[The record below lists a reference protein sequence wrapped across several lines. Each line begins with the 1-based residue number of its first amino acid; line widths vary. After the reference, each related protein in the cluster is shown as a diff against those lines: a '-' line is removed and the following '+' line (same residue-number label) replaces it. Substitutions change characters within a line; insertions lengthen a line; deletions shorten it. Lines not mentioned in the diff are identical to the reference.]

1 MSDPYA
7 QQDPFGLDHVRDRQ
21 DYARTLTRLLERG
34 VGERGVAVLSE
45 HEAYVAAEL
54 LGQYALLDP
63 TAELN
68 QLAAT
73 LASRLY
79 HRLGA

>member
-1 MSDPYA
+1 
-7 QQDPFGLDHVRDRQ
+7 VRDHD
-21 DYARTLTRLLERG
+21 DYARALTRLLEQGRD
-34 VGERGVAVLSE
+34 EQREALLSDT
-45 HEAYVAAEL
+45 EAHAAAEL
-54 LGQYALLDP
+54 LGQYAQLDP
-63 TAELN
+63 LGALN